1 MTTKTQHNAQMPG
14 CRIRLHVWMALLAL
28 FQLGALLNAL
38 QVQPSLPTALPIALE
53 AGGAA
58 LWTGIFLLSTF
69 LLLRGAA
76 SARRFASGTIIAFVC
91 YNLLRWI
98 AFTKADYDRERL
110 PILLIAS
117 FIVIL
122 SAALIGLRRGQPL
135 GTEKRADDPEPTN

>member
-1 MTTKTQHNAQMPG
+1 MTTETQHEAHLPG
-14 CRIRLHVWMALLAL
+14 CRIRLYVWMALLAL

-38 QVQPSLPTALPIALE
+38 QVPPSLPTALPLPLE
-53 AGGAA
+53 VAGAA
-58 LWTGIFLLSTF
+58 LWTVIFLLAAF

-76 SARRFASGTIIAFVC
+76 SARRFAFGTIIAFVC

-98 AFTKADYDRERL
+98 AFTKADYNRERL

-122 SAALIGLRRGQPL
+122 SAALIGFRRGQPL